1 MWYAN
6 VMVESPQYERLEIES
21 DQPVV
26 SQRNQNQLL
35 SWAAGAFTLLL
46 LVATVSFFVGPSHQS
61 GALEIRPDD
70 TPADKRGAGLLLT

>member
-1 MWYAN
+1 
-6 VMVESPQYERLEIES
+6 MVESPQYERLEIES

-26 SQRNQNQLL
+26 RDRSHNQLL

-46 LVATVSFFVGPSHQS
+46 FVATVSFFVGYSHQS